1 MKLMIHLRRFFKIKK
16 KTTLMDLYGIAPN
29 LIGDEDPVEYVR
41 KIRDAGDDDL
51 DWTVESDPI
60 PPKKAAVVKGRCAM
74 SGDKP
79 AHNRCIRLKSPRR
92 LLGVVIL
99 NKNPHK

>member
-29 LIGDEDPVEYVR
+29 LIGDEDPVEHVR
-41 KIRDAGDDDL
+41 KIREDL

-60 PPKKAAVVKGRCAM
+60 PPKKATLVKGN
-74 SGDKP
+74 D
-79 AHNRCIRLKSPRR
+79 
-92 LLGVVIL
+92 
-99 NKNPHK
+99 